1 MQQLKDNNYN
11 RFDDKP
17 NKNQVMRVFAEAV
30 NDRLKEKF
38 NIGDCKEVLNN
49 HTSVHIC
56 VSLITLREQAVPKL
70 AYIVILVVSTPILF
84 KHRRDLSDLP
94 NSREALCIVMQWL
107 INLVSDGNIAGAAIL
122 SSLALMPS
130 SPVAL
135 GNAIDNSISATLFWI
150 ICGI

>member
-1 MQQLKDNNYN
+1 
-11 RFDDKP
+11 
-17 NKNQVMRVFAEAV
+17 MRVFAEAV

-38 NIGDCKEVLNN
+38 NIGNCKEVLNN

-70 AYIVILVVSTPILF
+70 AYIVILVVSIPILF

-107 INLVSDGNIAGAAIL
+107 INLVSIAGAAIL

-130 SPVAL
+130 SHVAL
-135 GNAIDNSISATLFWI
+135 CNAIDNSIIATLF
-150 ICGI
+150 